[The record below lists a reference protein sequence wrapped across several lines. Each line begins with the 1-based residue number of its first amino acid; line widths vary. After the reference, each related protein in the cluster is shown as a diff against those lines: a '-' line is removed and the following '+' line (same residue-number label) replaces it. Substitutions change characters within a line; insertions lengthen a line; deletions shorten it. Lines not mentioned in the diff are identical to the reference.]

1 MLLENELAFCIADAY
16 PGTPGHS
23 LVIPRRHV
31 ADGLALHQPEWNA
44 AVELLKQRR
53 EQLSAPSAAV
63 VEAAI
68 VRLGYNRSNQP
79 PFMAFWWVNHKQT
92 YRQETD
98 GGYIWSPKTNANG
111 ARNVSYDNLNRCQ
124 RGDVVFSYAKGKISQ
139 IALVETAAETAQK
152 PLEFGSAGDNWNQE
166 G

>member
-1 MLLENELAFCIADAY
+1 M
-16 PGTPGHS
+16 
-23 LVIPRRHV
+23 
-31 ADGLALHQPEWNA
+31 
-44 AVELLKQRR
+44 
-53 EQLSAPSAAV
+53 

-111 ARNVSYDNLNRCQ
+111 SPITSCGSLLVS
-124 RGDVVFSYAKGKISQ
+124 
-139 IALVETAAETAQK
+139 ALVQFSMSADSFSFKATPAPAATAESLQ
-152 PLEFGSAGDNWNQE
+152 GSRSDRGAPP
-166 G
+166 